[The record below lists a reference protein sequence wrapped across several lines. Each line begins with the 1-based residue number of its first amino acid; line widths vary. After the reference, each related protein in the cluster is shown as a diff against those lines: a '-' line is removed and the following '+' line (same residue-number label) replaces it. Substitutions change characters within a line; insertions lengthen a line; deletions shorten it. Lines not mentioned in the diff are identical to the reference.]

1 MRPVSNQPAEHI
13 YATAKTHKL
22 LLLLLLLL
30 LKLYFILYCG
40 FETILIQ
47 IKSELT
53 TISIA
58 QTYYYYYY
66 YIKYILIIII
76 ITIIIIIMTILLIII
91 SISLSLKLLFVQ
103 SYSSRFMKYSIV
115 KRFAYVT
122 STFIWVQ
129 TIDQCIYIFLELFI
143 CFRFGFSGSAFLI
156 F

>member
-66 YIKYILIIII
+66 YYYIKYILIIII
-76 ITIIIIIMTILLIII
+76 IIIIIMTILLITI
-91 SISLSLKLLFVQ
+91 SISLLLKLLFVQ

-115 KRFAYVT
+115 KRFACY
-122 STFIWVQ
+122 
-129 TIDQCIYIFLELFI
+129 IYIYL
-143 CFRFGFSGSAFLI
+143 GSNHRSMYI
-156 F
+156 YIP

>member
-1 MRPVSNQPAEHI
+1 
-13 YATAKTHKL
+13 
-22 LLLLLLLL
+22 
-30 LKLYFILYCG
+30 
-40 FETILIQ
+40 
-47 IKSELT
+47 
-53 TISIA
+53 
-58 QTYYYYYY
+58 
-66 YIKYILIIII
+66 
-76 ITIIIIIMTILLIII
+76 MTILLLII